1 MNAHEDKGFILVAV
15 IWIMAILT
23 VLTLGFAHRTLL
35 DQRAAA
41 LSLDHME
48 AKYAARGAVVYA
60 VADLRNRAAVDAI
73 VAQGRGGAQQQQRR
87 RTNTGQRAPVAQQI
101 NVFQEGPD
109 LYAEGGPFAAAS
121 DAGAG
126 ETATYRL
133 EDAERRISLNTS
145 PEEIFDNIEELS
157 FTTVSAIMRRRGGE
171 LDSDERALFMTVED
185 ARHLDGVEEAVWEG
199 GVDKPGLRDLL
210 TVYGEGRI
218 NINTA
223 PREVLEAVPDLD
235 ESVISQIIAF
245 RAGKDGTLMTEDD
258 RGFRSLDAL
267 SRLLGL
273 SSEELAPIARYCTFE
288 SRYFTITGFATK
300 RLGNVRAACRAVV
313 HLQPET
319 VRVLNWSEGHFG
331 QEI

>member
-1 MNAHEDKGFILVAV
+1 MNTREDMGFILVAV
-15 IWIMAILT
+15 IWIMAILA
-23 VLTLGFAHRTLL
+23 VLTLGFAHRSML

-48 AKYAARGAVVYA
+48 ATYAARGAVVYA
-60 VADLRNRAAVDAI
+60 VAELRNRAAVDAI
-73 VAQGRGGAQQQQRR
+73 VAQGRGELQQQRR
-87 RTNTGQRAPVAQQI
+87 RTNSGRRAPVAQQI

-121 DAGAG
+121 EAGAG

-157 FTTVSAIMRRRGGE
+157 FTTVSAIMRRRGGD
-171 LDSDERALFMTVED
+171 LDPNKRALFTTVED
-185 ARHLDGVEEAVWEG
+185 ARHLDGMDESDWEG
-199 GVDKPGLRDLL
+199 DVDKPGLRDLL

-223 PREVLEAVPDLD
+223 PREVLEAIPDLD
-235 ESVISQIIAF
+235 ESVIGSIIAF

-258 RGFRSLDAL
+258 RGFRSLDGM

-273 SSEELAPIARYCTFE
+273 SSEQLAPIARYCTFE